1 MKRRNKI
8 LISIPLLILILGFGL
23 YLWLFHFGLA
33 EKIATKILN
42 DQVGR
47 NLGIRF
53 HIEKIS
59 GDYFSAPVINGID
72 VIYENGAESYAMAH
86 VSKLTAEYSLKK
98 LWSGEFIFNKIEI
111 DSAAFTLKK
120 TDQKWLLPKPLKSSE
135 RKATSLDFEIQE
147 LTLND
152 LIFSIQSP
160 DDTLTFEDIILD
172 ARVEA
177 RDKTYSA
184 IIDRLSYRSSDT
196 RFSLVSAGGTVT
208 STGNQLMFQD
218 FKIVTDSSDILAGGR
233 IIFEDKPQ
241 IQIVLQAKNINLN
254 ELSSFINTGLDGNI
268 AANGNINFSYGDL
281 SGDVTI
287 SGTLT
292 GRYFDSLKTSFHF
305 ADKILVFDTLSGFIL
320 NRCHIEAKGDLDL
333 SQEPVLYH
341 IIGAIEHFNLNNL
354 ASDTYKSNL
363 NGRLNLSGQGLK
375 SEELMLD
382 IVAELDES
390 WFDEYHISQAMGE
403 MTIYSDSI
411 QLHDKFA
418 LKYQNNK
425 FIISGKLDYHGPVE
439 LTGYT
444 ELDDLSAFNG
454 QTFVDKMGGRADL
467 NFMVSGE
474 LSNPNIAGRFSS
486 DSLWLY
492 SIMAR
497 NAVMDF
503 QVEHFLYD
511 RLGKIDLSLYD
522 GTAYDVPY
530 DSILLKMQVDSQF
543 AIIDDAL
550 FANDDAVVTARADLD
565 YASYPQRL
573 SMDDVFI
580 DFLGLTFRSDNPI
593 TVEIDSSGY
602 NILSC
607 RLRRPEGYIEGSG
620 RINNNDSMDVRL
632 SAENVNIAPL
642 VKLYNNE
649 YDVGGILSG
658 EVRIAGDFKSPII
671 DFQGAIDSMTYLNL
685 VLGDLT
691 ADFNYADKQVVINN
705 ISLKSKIGNYVA
717 TGVFPVDLTF
727 ASVADRF
734 YQERPQNI
742 RITAYDKRLDL
753 ASLLVDEVED
763 FTGEFNADI
772 NVTGTTR
779 NPEIEGL
786 ASIKNGRL
794 KIYDL
799 ILPLE
804 NLNVDMK
811 MKNKTIKFDNISA
824 LCKNGKNKP
833 GRVNGSGTVIINAI
847 DQFDYNLAINIR
859 QFPAKYEMGDISAV
873 VDADLKVRGATPPTV
888 SGDVTILSANYSE
901 NFAGKDEGWI
911 LLSSFQETN
920 SWNINLNVEA
930 TSNLWIKNDDIDA
943 ELAGQINFVRENDRY
958 HYFGTMEILR
968 GKAYWADRSF
978 KIESGGTV
986 SYQDIEIP
994 NPQLDIWASTNIRT
1008 ATQTGFN
1015 NEIEYTN
1022 EDLRVHVGGTLDE
1035 PIIETDE
1042 NSPMGNSSI
1051 LSALLLNYNPSDT
1064 AGKVE
1069 PTDRVISGAS
1079 NFISQ
1084 QVGRLGSRYIGVET
1098 LEIDPVYGDK
1108 FDPLGTRFTVGSYW
1122 GSSFYW
1128 YYRSAISFETGQ
1140 EYGVEYRLKRFL
1152 LMEGHRDEDNLYHLN
1167 LNFNWNY

>member
-1 MKRRNKI
+1 M
-8 LISIPLLILILGFGL
+8 
-23 YLWLFHFGLA
+23 FHFGLA
-33 EKIATKILN
+33 EKIAARILN

-59 GDYFSAPVINGID
+59 GDYFSAPIINGID
-72 VIYENGAESYAMAH
+72 VIYENDAESYTMAH

-98 LWSGEFIFNKIEI
+98 LWRGEFIFNKIEI
-111 DSAAFTLKK
+111 DSAAFTLRK
-120 TDQKWLLPKPLKSSE
+120 TDKKWLLPKPLKSSE

-184 IIDRLSYRSSDT
+184 IIDRLSYRSSDA

-218 FKIVTDSSDILAGGR
+218 FKIVTDSSDIFAGGR
-233 IIFEDKPQ
+233 IVFEDQPR
-241 IQIVLQAKNINLN
+241 IQIVLQAKRINLN

-268 AANGNINFSYGDL
+268 SANGNINFSYGEL
-281 SGDVTI
+281 SGEVTI
-287 SGTLT
+287 SGIVT
-292 GRYFDSLKTSFHF
+292 GRHFDSLKTSFHF
-305 ADKILVFDTLSGFIL
+305 ADKLLVFDTLSGYIFSG
-320 NRCHIEAKGDLDL
+320 CHIEAKGDLDL

-341 IIGAIEHFNLNNL
+341 VIGAIEHFNLNNL

-363 NGRLNLSGQGLK
+363 NGRLNLTGRGLK

-403 MTIYSDSI
+403 MTIFSDSI

-418 LKYQNNK
+418 LKYKDNK
-425 FIISGKLDYHGPVE
+425 FIISGKLDYHGLVE

-444 ELDDLSAFNG
+444 EFDDLSAFNG
-454 QTFVDKMGGRADL
+454 QTFIDKMGGRADL
-467 NFMVSGE
+467 NFIVSGE
-474 LSNPNIAGRFSS
+474 LSNPDVAGRFSS

-492 SIMAR
+492 DILAR
-497 NAVMDF
+497 KATMDF

-530 DSILLKMQVDSQF
+530 DSIFLKMQVDSQF
-543 AIIDDAL
+543 AEIDDAL
-550 FANDDAVVTARADLD
+550 LANDNAVVTARAYLD
-565 YASYPQRL
+565 YTSYPQRL
-573 SMDDVFI
+573 SMEDVVI
-580 DFLGLTFRSDNPI
+580 DFLGLTFRNDNPI

-607 RLRRPEGYIEGSG
+607 RLRRPEGYVEGSG

-632 SAENVNIAPL
+632 SGKNVNIAPL
-642 VKLYNNE
+642 VKLYDNE
-649 YDVGGILSG
+649 YDVGGILSCD
-658 EVRIAGDFKSPII
+658 VHVAGDFQSPII
-671 DFQGAIDSMTYLNL
+671 DFQGEIDSMKYLNL
-685 VLGDLT
+685 VLGNLT
-691 ADFNYADKQVVINN
+691 ADFDYAGKQVTINN
-705 ISLKSKIGNYVA
+705 ISLKSKIGNYIA

-727 ASVADRF
+727 ASVPDRF
-734 YQERPQNI
+734 YQNRPQDI

-772 NVTGTTR
+772 NVTGTAR
-779 NPEIEGL
+779 NPEIDGL
-786 ASIKNGRL
+786 VSIKNGRL

-804 NLNVDMK
+804 DLNVEMK
-811 MKNKTIKFDNISA
+811 MKNKIIKIDNMSA

-833 GRVNGSGTVIINAI
+833 GRINGSGTVIINAI
-847 DQFDYNLAINIR
+847 NQFDYNLDVNIR

-873 VDADLKVRGATPPTV
+873 VDANLKVRGATPPAV
-888 SGDVTILSANYSE
+888 SGDVTIISANYSE

-911 LLSSFQETN
+911 LLSSFQEKN

-930 TSNLWIKNDDIDA
+930 ASNLWIKNDDLDA
-943 ELAGQINFVRENDRY
+943 ELGGQINFVRENGRY
-958 HYFGTMEILR
+958 RYFGTMEILR
-968 GKAYWADRSF
+968 GNAYWADRNF
-978 KIESGGTV
+978 RIEPGGTV
-986 SYQDIEIP
+986 NYEDIEYP
-994 NPQLDIWASTNIRT
+994 NPRLDIYASTNIRSST
-1008 ATQTGFN
+1008 PNQFGEVET
-1015 NEIEYTN
+1015 TN
-1022 EDLRVHVGGTLDE
+1022 MDLRVHVTGTLDV
-1035 PIIETDE
+1035 PIIGPAEGSQFGQED
-1042 NSPMGNSSI
+1042 I
-1051 LSALLLNYNPSDT
+1051 LPALILNYNPSDT
-1064 AGKVE
+1064 ASKVE
-1069 PTDRVISGAS
+1069 PRDRVTSGVS

-1122 GSSFYW
+1122 GSNFYW